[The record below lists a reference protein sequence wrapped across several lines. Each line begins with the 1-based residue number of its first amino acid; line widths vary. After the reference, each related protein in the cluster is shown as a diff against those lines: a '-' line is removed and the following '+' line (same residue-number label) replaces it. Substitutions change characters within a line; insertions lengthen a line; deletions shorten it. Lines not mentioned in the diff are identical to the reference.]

1 MSNRI
6 DKAQKLYAH
15 ALRAYED
22 WQRRGECSLEGF
34 APENI
39 LLRYAAEK
47 TWQAVALAA
56 IELLE
61 TYNCPVPEDVM
72 KLHIEIHNLQRRDAE
87 VKRLWIRENFVAI
100 RGTLHTE
107 CFYDGEISMPIVGY
121 CITEDANE
129 FLDDVE
135 TLINAR
141 RGVVKA
147 SSIEMV
153 P

>member
-6 DKAQKLYAH
+6 DKAKKLHAH

-22 WQRRGECSLEGF
+22 WQQRGECSLEGL

-61 TYNCPVPEDVM
+61 TYDCPVPEDVM

-87 VKRLWIRENFVAI
+87 VKRLWMRENFVAI
-100 RGTLHTE
+100 KGTLHTE
-107 CFYDGEISMPIVGY
+107 CFCDGEISMPIVGY
-121 CITEDANE
+121 YITEDAKE

-147 SSIEMV
+147 PSIERV